1 MFIRNSCAIYS
12 EVRFKICCQNR
23 EIRMM
28 LSFMNNLFK
37 IFEEDV
43 KVLNNPVTYP
53 EHIFYD
59 RLQVYLRYLSMDEES
74 TPHSLRAKS
83 TVKFATS

>member
-43 KVLNNPVTYP
+43 KVLNNP
-53 EHIFYD
+53 EHIVYD

-74 TPHSLRAKS
+74 TPRSLRAKS

>member
-43 KVLNNPVTYP
+43 KVLNNP
-53 EHIFYD
+53 EHIVYD